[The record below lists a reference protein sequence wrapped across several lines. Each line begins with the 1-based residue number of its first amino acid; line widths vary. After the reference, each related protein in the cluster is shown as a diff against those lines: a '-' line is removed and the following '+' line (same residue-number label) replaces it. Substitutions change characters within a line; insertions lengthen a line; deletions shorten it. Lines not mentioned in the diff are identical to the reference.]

1 MLATLATSAPASRS
15 SPRRDTLLDF
25 FDDLTRASGYFLV
38 YDDGFR
44 TREWTYDEV
53 GRAARA
59 FAARLRTEGYTRE
72 DKILIWGEN
81 RPEWIV
87 AFWGAVLSGI
97 PVVPIDYRASQ
108 DFVRRVQQ
116 IVGARLLLAG
126 DEVESPAGTTVWRLS
141 QIGHDESRRADGD
154 VDRHLA
160 TVRAA
165 LTRDDVVEIIFT
177 SGATADPKGVLITH
191 RNILANIVPIE
202 REMRKYQKY
211 VFLVAPVRF
220 LNLLP
225 LSHMFG
231 QAMATFVPPMLAGEV
246 TFMRSFNPQEIVRQI
261 KKRRISV
268 LVSVPKILDVL
279 REWAIRTFPEVAE
292 PTREK
297 GHWLRRWWKYRQV
310 HRTFGWK
317 FWAAV
322 VGAAPLDPALE
333 EYWSRLGF
341 LVVQGYGL
349 TETAPIVTLNH
360 PFNAQKGSV
369 GKPIAGVEVKI
380 AADGEILVRGEN
392 VTSGYYGAP
401 DATADAF
408 EDGWLHTGDIGGVD
422 ESGRVFIRGRKKEM
436 IVTPEG
442 LNVFPEDV
450 ERVLND
456 IPGVRESAVV
466 GRAWNGEERVH
477 AVLVLDRPASA
488 GANAGADAD
497 AAAEAVIRDA
507 NAKLA
512 DHQKIR
518 SAAVW
523 PGDALPR
530 TEGTRKLKRR
540 EIRQW
545 VDAGGAP
552 EAAARSIRRDEPIE
566 AIIARFAKSR
576 ANITRETTLDE
587 LGLSSLERVELLMAL
602 EDRFQTTVDEA
613 AYAEVKT
620 VGDLERLVEASRAVM
635 DERPAH
641 AVAVG
646 ASASAGT
653 VGASTGGASPSAP
666 ARERERDGREP
677 VDFPTWNRRWPAWF
691 LRRIS
696 LPTWILPL
704 GRAFA
709 WVTIS
714 GREHLRDLQG
724 PVVFASN
731 HQSHMDAPMILWAL
745 PPRWRY
751 RTAVAMA
758 KEFFKAHFFPEQYGR
773 RAWFTNSLNYY
784 LAALFFNAFP
794 LPQREAGT
802 RQTLRYIGALLGEG
816 YSLLIFPEGKRTQKG
831 EIFPFRGGIGMI
843 GSRLDVPVV
852 PVRIVG
858 LHKVLHQSWKMAVPG
873 PAQVI
878 FGKPLRLHGEDYAA
892 LAQQVEDAVRALAPD
907 ETEPDTAPE

>member
-1 MLATLATSAPASRS
+1 M
-15 SPRRDTLLDF
+15 
-25 FDDLTRASGYFLV
+25 

-59 FAARLRTEGYTRE
+59 FAARLQTEGYTRE

-141 QIGHDESRRADGD
+141 QVGHDETGRAGHVGGD
-154 VDRHLA
+154 IDRHLA

-165 LTRDDVVEIIFT
+165 LKRDDVVEIIFT

-261 KKRRISV
+261 KRRRISV

-279 REWAIRTFPEVAE
+279 REWVIRTFPEVAE

-380 AADGEILVRGEN
+380 AEDGEILVRGEN

-422 ESGRVFIRGRKKEM
+422 GSGRVFIRGRKKEM

-450 ERVLND
+450 ERVLNEL
-456 IPGVRESAVV
+456 PGVRESAVV
-466 GRAWNGEERVH
+466 GRSWNGEERVH
-477 AVLVLDRPASA
+477 AVLVLGNPGDV
-488 GANAGADAD
+488 D
-497 AAAEAVIRDA
+497 AVIRDA

-518 SAAVW
+518 SASVW
-523 PGDALPR
+523 PGEALPR
-530 TEGTRKLKRR
+530 TEGTKKLKRR
-540 EIRQW
+540 EIKQW

-566 AIIARFAKSR
+566 AIVARFAKSR
-576 ANITRETTLDE
+576 PNITRETTLDE

-602 EDRFQTTVDEA
+602 EDRYQTTVDEA

-620 VGDLERLVEASRAVM
+620 VGDLQALVESSRAVM
-635 DERPAH
+635 DERPSHAAAA
-641 AVAVG
+641 AVA
-646 ASASAGT
+646 
-653 VGASTGGASPSAP
+653 STATWAP
-666 ARERERDGREP
+666 AREVEREAREP

-709 WVTIS
+709 WLKIS
-714 GREHLRDLQG
+714 GLEHLKDLQG

-745 PPRWRY
+745 PARWRY

-816 YSLLIFPEGKRTQKG
+816 YSLLIFPEGKRTQQG

-878 FGKPLRLHGEDYAA
+878 FGQPLRLQGEDYAA

-907 ETEPDTAPE
+907 ETEPETVP